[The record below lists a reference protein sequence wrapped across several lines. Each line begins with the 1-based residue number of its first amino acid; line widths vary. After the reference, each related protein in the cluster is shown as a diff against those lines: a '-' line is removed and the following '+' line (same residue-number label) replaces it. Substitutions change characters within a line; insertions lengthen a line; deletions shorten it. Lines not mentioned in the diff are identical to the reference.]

1 MPRQPFRTTKRPS
14 SNVHHQRDPKW
25 SRPGK
30 SQATRAE
37 APPPSQRQSSRR
49 QAQPPP
55 SQQQAVMGAIV
66 CSRVTYSNSRYDG
79 IIRVEESS
87 LRDNRENICDF
98 KRNNILD
105 RCYRDEEGNTRGPYA
120 PYIHRLSAFPSSPLA
135 TALSFPFLN
144 VILFI
149 PAFQCKILP
158 LACAASFHR
167 MIATRLRF
175 LALSSSSIY
184 LRRR

>member
-1 MPRQPFRTTKRPS
+1 MRVVGTGRVERVVIGDRSVVSTEILKYYT
-14 SNVHHQRDPKW
+14 V
-25 SRPGK
+25 
-30 SQATRAE
+30 T
-37 APPPSQRQSSRR
+37 
-49 QAQPPP
+49 
-55 SQQQAVMGAIV
+55 GAIV

-149 PAFQCKILP
+149 PDFQHKILP
-158 LACAASFHR
+158 LACAASLHR
-167 MIATRLRF
+167 MIALPCASLRF
-175 LALSSSSIY
+175 SSSIY
-184 LRRR
+184 SRRR